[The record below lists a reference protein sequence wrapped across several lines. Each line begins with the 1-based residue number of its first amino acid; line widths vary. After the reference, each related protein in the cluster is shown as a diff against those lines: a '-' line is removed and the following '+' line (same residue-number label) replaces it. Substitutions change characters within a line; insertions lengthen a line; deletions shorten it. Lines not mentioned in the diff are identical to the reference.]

1 MKNKKLIYFFAISL
15 SIIFSLIYLL
25 LFHYYIP
32 SSEEVKSATLYL
44 NQVGLYKEKANAEK
58 MNLELQS
65 DQITGY
71 IYMKDDIYVVVCGVS
86 ADQKQT
92 QKIEEQLKE
101 HSYSYID
108 KVYQIT
114 DEEIVSLINANQ
126 YQDALELIG
135 NQS

>member
-65 DQITGY
+65 DEITGY